1 MMMKKSLGI
10 LFMVLSAMTSCTF
23 EEEETAGTD
32 RLQDVYIKFE
42 NVGTPGTRSE
52 ETSKTGTDKV
62 SFSNGYIFFLT
73 GQDNV
78 KKCYHILPAGSTA
91 NKANNEIEL
100 SDFWGGAS
108 SGGYLFSNVSG
119 EVTKVYLIG
128 NMPST
133 ISDSDVR
140 SKTTFAKLKELTAGI
155 ETQSNVDRVL
165 IDGSDALQTAPGG
178 DATKKVADIT
188 LVPLCSRIEIAKFT
202 AGGAV
207 AGYKLQGIYVSH
219 FYNKMAFNET
229 SVAANLEKYAAGGGA
244 DYAAKFASL
253 CDVAT
258 VPATGLGTQAGL
270 VTTPATSTN
279 VWAYQFFPGNNTGR
293 VPPRIVIKLNGV
305 SVNAGYG
312 SFDSTKDYFLNIRG
326 FKASGA
332 GDVDPMALE
341 RGKVYKIANVAF
353 KENDLS
359 DVPNPADIDLT
370 VTVEVAAWVPKTV
383 EPIM

>member
-1 MMMKKSLGI
+1 MKKLLGI
-10 LFMVLSAMTSCTF
+10 LFMALLGMTSCTM
-23 EEEETAGTD
+23 EDGGEATGAD

-42 NVGTPGTRSE
+42 NAGTPGTRAE
-52 ETSKTGTDKV
+52 EASKTGTDKV

-78 KKCYHILPAGSTA
+78 KKCYHILPTGQTA
-91 NKANNEIEL
+91 NKANNEITL
-100 SDFWGGAS
+100 ADFWGGAS

-133 ISDSDVR
+133 ISDTDVR
-140 SKTTFAKLKELTAGI
+140 SKTTFAKLKELTSGI
-155 ETQSNVDRVL
+155 ETQNKVDLVL
-165 IDGSDALQTAPGG
+165 IDGADALKTAPGG

-188 LVPLCSRIEIAKFT
+188 LVPLCSRIEIAKIT

-207 AGYKLQGIYVSH
+207 AGYKVQGIYVSH

-229 SVAANLEKYAAGGGA
+229 SVAGNLEKYAAGGGA
-244 DYAAKFASL
+244 DYTTKFASL

-258 VPATGLGTQAGL
+258 VPATGLGTQTGL
-270 VTTPATSTN
+270 ATAPATSTN

-305 SVNAGYG
+305 SVNAGFG

-326 FKASGA
+326 FKATGA
-332 GDVDPMALE
+332 GDVDPMSLE

-353 KENDLS
+353 EENDIS

>member
-1 MMMKKSLGI
+1 MMRKSLGI
-10 LFMVLSAMTSCTF
+10 LFIALLGMTSCTI
-23 EEEETAGTD
+23 EDEGEATGAD

-42 NVGTPGTRSE
+42 NAGTPGTRAE
-52 ETSKTGTDKV
+52 ETPKTGTDKV

-73 GQDNV
+73 SQDNV
-78 KKCYHILPAGSTA
+78 KKCYHILPTGQTA
-91 NKANNEIEL
+91 NKANNEITL
-100 SDFWGGAS
+100 ADFWGGAS
-108 SGGYLFSNVSG
+108 GGGYLFSNVSG

-128 NMPST
+128 NMPTT
-133 ISDSDVR
+133 ILDSDVR

-155 ETQSNVDRVL
+155 ETQDKVNLVL
-165 IDGSDALQTAPGG
+165 IDGADNLQNAPGG
-178 DATKKVADIT
+178 DATKKVANIT
-188 LVPLCSRIEIAKFT
+188 LVPLCSRIEIAKIT
-202 AGGAV
+202 AGGEV
-207 AGYKLQGIYVSH
+207 DNYKVQGIYVSH

-229 SVAANLEKYAAGGGA
+229 SVAGNLEKYAAGGGA
-244 DYAAKFASL
+244 DYTAKFASL

-258 VPATGLGTQAGL
+258 VPATGLGNQASL
-270 VTTPATSTN
+270 VTTPATLTN
-279 VWAYQFFPGNNTGR
+279 VWAYQFFPGNNAVR

-305 SVNAGYG
+305 SVNAGFG

-326 FKASGA
+326 FKATGA

-353 KENDLS
+353 KENDIS

-370 VTVEVAAWVPKTV
+370 VTVEIAAWVISTV

>member
-1 MMMKKSLGI
+1 MKKSLGI

-23 EEEETAGTD
+23 EGEETAGTD

-42 NVGTPGTRSE
+42 NAGTVGTRSE

-165 IDGSDALQTAPGG
+165 IDGSDALQTAGRGCDEESGRHHTRTPVFAYRDCQVYRRWRSG
-178 DATKKVADIT
+178 
-188 LVPLCSRIEIAKFT
+188 
-202 AGGAV
+202 
-207 AGYKLQGIYVSH
+207 GYKLQGIYVSH

-229 SVAANLEKYAAGGGA
+229 SVVANLEKYAAGGGA